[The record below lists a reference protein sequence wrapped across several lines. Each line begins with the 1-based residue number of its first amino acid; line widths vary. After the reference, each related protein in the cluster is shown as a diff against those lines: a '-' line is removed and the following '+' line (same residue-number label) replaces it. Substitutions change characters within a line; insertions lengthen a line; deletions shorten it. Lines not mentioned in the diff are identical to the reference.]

1 MQPRTLS
8 AVFGMA
14 VFAVNFAEARQTKP
28 TTDALS
34 HAESC
39 ASQTV
44 GDIKS
49 VVAAGR
55 VVANRCSNEYF
66 GLSVTADNGEIQAP
80 VFVNAEAQ
88 RARLMDASALLK
100 VHPFRYSM
108 GVLVDSCAKNP
119 LIHSLE
125 QYVRA
130 VSHQL
135 TKESVETLEPI
146 REEFPIDISGVSFVG
161 TVMKVSIRGQV
172 YYRGV
177 YATFL
182 NGYIFGLDVKAD
194 DTERLQELLTNMI
207 RFQGKDV
214 TAQSSAASKTTQ
226 STAAE
231 SYPNTADGLHSLLTD
246 SLAAAKGDDEGRVL
260 SKIAE
265 MEIPDY
271 DNWFI
276 HTYGQEKGQV
286 LASAYRKSLKV
297 TEQQFEMLWVELAK
311 QEGEISISRFDA
323 ANRKFEAVKA
333 EDTLANQMD
342 EFKAS
347 WKKTDTSVGPTNQT
361 IGSFCFVDGKFR
373 LKNLPH
379 EVRIISTVKPGP
391 FVPAKLIDKVS
402 PVYPALARQAKIHGV
417 VSVNIVV
424 HKDGTVTVQDVGA
437 GHPLLAP
444 AAIAAVQQWKYQPT
458 TVGGEPVEVQTK
470 VYVTFELN
478 DKNDSQGNQSPI

>member
-1 MQPRTLS
+1 MLPRTIS

-14 VFAVNFAEARQTKP
+14 VFAVNFAEARQAKP

-34 HAESC
+34 HAEPC
-39 ASQTV
+39 ASQTE

-49 VVAAGR
+49 VIAAGK
-55 VVANRCSNEYF
+55 VVANHYSNEYF

-88 RARLMDASALLK
+88 RARLMDASSLLK

-146 REEFPIDISGVSFVG
+146 REEFPIDISGARFVG

-194 DTERLQELLTNMI
+194 DTERLQELLISMI
-207 RFQGKDV
+207 RLQGKDV
-214 TAQSSAASKTTQ
+214 TAQSSAPSTTQ

-231 SYPNTADGLHSLLTD
+231 SYPNTAGGLHSLLTD
-246 SLAAAKGDDEGRVL
+246 LLAVAKRDDEAKVW
-260 SKIAE
+260 SKIAQ

-271 DNWFI
+271 ENWI
-276 HTYGQEKGQV
+276 TRTYGQEKGQA
-286 LASAYRKSLKV
+286 LADAYGKSLKLN
-297 TEQQFEMLWVELAK
+297 EQQFEMLWVELAK
-311 QEGEISISRFDA
+311 QEGEITINKLDVANRRFDLA
-323 ANRKFEAVKA
+323 KQ
-333 EDTLANQMD
+333 DDGLANPTDQ
-342 EFKAS
+342 FKAD
-347 WKKTDTSVGPTNQT
+347 WKKTDSSAGPARQA
-361 IGSFCFVDGKFR
+361 IGYFCFVDGKFR
-373 LKNLPH
+373 LKSIPH
-379 EVRIISTVKPGP
+379 DVQILSTIKPGP
-391 FVPAKLIDKVS
+391 FVPGKLINRVQ
-402 PVYPALARQAKIHGV
+402 PMYPETARKLMLRGI
-417 VSVNIVV
+417 VSVNVV
-424 HKDGTVTVQDVGA
+424 IHKDGTVTVQNVGA

-444 AAIAAVQQWKYQPT
+444 AAVTAVQQWKYEPT
-458 TVGGEPVEVQTK
+458 TVSGEPVDVQTK
-470 VYVTFELN
+470 VYVTFEF
-478 DKNDSQGNQSPI
+478 SQQQGEQKQ

>member
-1 MQPRTLS
+1 MLPRTIS

-14 VFAVNFAEARQTKP
+14 VFAVNFAEARQAKP

-34 HAESC
+34 HAEPC

-49 VVAAGR
+49 VVAAGK
-55 VVANRCSNEYF
+55 VVANQYSNEYF

-146 REEFPIDISGVSFVG
+146 REEFPIDISGVRFVG

-194 DTERLQELLTNMI
+194 DTERLQELLTSMI
-207 RFQGKDV
+207 RLQGKDV
-214 TAQSSAASKTTQ
+214 TAQSSAAKIGRAACGMEML
-226 STAAE
+226 TATE
-231 SYPNTADGLHSLLTD
+231 GVDFDSYLREVYISV
-246 SLAAAKGDDEGRVL
+246 KKR
-260 SKIAE
+260 
-265 MEIPDY
+265 
-271 DNWFI
+271 WFANMPPSI
-276 HTYGQEKGQV
+276 EKGQKGINAV
-286 LASAYRKSLKV
+286 EFRIMQDGNVAKEFSKMIFGSESDFNAASLQAVR
-297 TEQQFEMLWVELAK
+297 
-311 QEGEISISRFDA
+311 
-323 ANRKFEAVKA
+323 EAVPFHHLP
-333 EDTLANQMD
+333 E
-342 EFKAS
+342 
-347 WKKTDTSVGPTNQT
+347 
-361 IGSFCFVDGKFR
+361 KFS
-373 LKNLPH
+373 KPFID
-379 EVRIISTVKPGP
+379 VRFTFYYNV
-391 FVPAKLIDKVS
+391 
-402 PVYPALARQAKIHGV
+402 
-417 VSVNIVV
+417 
-424 HKDGTVTVQDVGA
+424 
-437 GHPLLAP
+437 AP
-444 AAIAAVQQWKYQPT
+444 PKR
-458 TVGGEPVEVQTK
+458 
-470 VYVTFELN
+470 
-478 DKNDSQGNQSPI
+478 